1 MRKYGMLYHFILCTL
16 ESQAGPDNKMK
27 QGAICC
33 IVGEYNSHN
42 RLGSVALVDLQSF
55 KSILVLAAQKY
66 HQSGK
71 NNILASL

>member
-1 MRKYGMLYHFILCTL
+1 MYK
-16 ESQAGPDNKMK
+16 
-27 QGAICC
+27 ICQNAL
-33 IVGEYNSHN
+33 IANYNDN

-71 NNILASL
+71 HNLLPLS